1 MAKYVFDF
9 EMVNL
14 YSCLAKSLGEEMKE
28 SLTNYENTINNDL
41 SSWSGDAK
49 NFFVNTNSNYT
60 SVTKQNIENIIEL
73 SNFFFGLS
81 VGIYCAPHQADKPC
95 AKNSL
100 YPTCK

>member
-49 NFFVNTNSNYT
+49 KFFVNTNSNYT

-73 SNFFFGLS
+73 SNFLEEVAS
-81 VGIYCAPHQADKPC
+81 RIEQTESELAGIEI
-95 AKNSL
+95 
-100 YPTCK
+100 

>member
-73 SNFFFGLS
+73 SNFLEEVAS
-81 VGIYCAPHQADKPC
+81 RIEQTESELAGIEI
-95 AKNSL
+95 
-100 YPTCK
+100 